1 MKTKPIILLAA
12 ISALLV
18 TGAAA
23 QQEAPPAGAP
33 ETPPGARDGAPPP
46 DRPRDGARPD
56 GARGGNGFPLGGRE
70 GGGPREGGFP
80 GGPGARAGGGPGGPQ
95 VEGPRDG
102 AGSGGPR
109 EGGGPRG
116 PREGAAPG
124 GPRDGA
130 GPNAGPGRGGFPPGA
145 PGGPREGAQ
154 HGPFGSPGEFHR
166 GGGPREG
173 GPEAAPE
180 AHKEKR
186 AFLGIVAAPV
196 PPVLTAQL
204 GLAEGFGLV
213 VQAVAP
219 ESPAAKAGLQK
230 YDVVKLFNDQ
240 QIVDQSQL
248 ATLVKA
254 VGSGKEVSLT
264 VLRKAQEQKVT
275 ATLGEHEVTVG
286 GPEHGGFGGLH
297 GGFTHPGLEALRGF
311 REHSRGNPEGAPE
324 LGDRMHQFQE
334 QMRNNPE
341 RAKEMQEKMREF
353 QQRMHDGRGGP
364 HEGFGKPGAAVDPER
379 LLQEAQPTG
388 GSQIRVESQVG
399 STTINGAQAHLRLKD
414 ASGEI
419 EVATEDGKRVL
430 TARDPDGKV
439 TFTGPVNTDEER
451 AAVPEPIRKKLA
463 DIHIRQTQGAN
474 GVSISLGESA
484 AVSSAE
490 EAFDEADFQ

>member
-1 MKTKPIILLAA
+1 M
-12 ISALLV
+12 
-18 TGAAA
+18 
-23 QQEAPPAGAP
+23 
-33 ETPPGARDGAPPP
+33 R
-46 DRPRDGARPD
+46 
-56 GARGGNGFPLGGRE
+56 
-70 GGGPREGGFP
+70 
-80 GGPGARAGGGPGGPQ
+80 
-95 VEGPRDG
+95 
-102 AGSGGPR
+102 
-109 EGGGPRG
+109 
-116 PREGAAPG
+116 
-124 GPRDGA
+124 
-130 GPNAGPGRGGFPPGA
+130 
-145 PGGPREGAQ
+145 
-154 HGPFGSPGEFHR
+154 
-166 GGGPREG
+166 
-173 GPEAAPE
+173 
-180 AHKEKR
+180 KEKR

-254 VGSGKEVSLT
+254 AGSGKEVSLT

-286 GPEHGGFGGLH
+286 GSEHHGFGGFGG
-297 GGFTHPGLEALRGF
+297 GFPHPGLEAMRGF
-311 REHSRGNPEGAPE
+311 GEHSRGNPEGAPN
-324 LGDRMHQFQE
+324 LGERVHRFQD
-334 QMRNNPE
+334 QIRNNPE

-353 QQRMHDGRGGP
+353 QNRMHDGRGP
-364 HEGFGKPGAAVDPER
+364 REGFGRPGAAVDPER

-388 GSQIRVESQVG
+388 GAQIRVESQVG
-399 STTINGAQAHLRLKD
+399 STTIDGAQAHLRLKD

-430 TARDPDGKV
+430 TARDPEGKV
-439 TFTGPVNTDEER
+439 IFTGPVNSDEER

-474 GVSISLGESA
+474 GVSVSVGESA
-484 AVSSAE
+484 TVSSAE
-490 EAFDEADFQ
+490 ETFDEADFQ